1 MGIKFRFG
9 VRVKDEGRLSDRQ
22 TLLKTHQSPVHCL
35 LHAIRLQLPGHH
47 HVVEKGTVV
56 PPNNFLH
63 SSSCSSNLQKIK
75 KPKNYKKKKS
85 RGGGGIFSLFFQ
97 SIKFGKLSDK
107 NEKIK

>member
-75 KPKNYKKKKS
+75 NQKIIKRKKA
-85 RGGGGIFSLFFQ
+85 GGEEEFFLSFSNQ
-97 SIKFGKLSDK
+97 
-107 NEKIK
+107 